1 MLTDRMEFQCRL
13 GTEHGQIVEGVYVA
27 DDEVGLRRDLEGK
40 GYLILAAR
48 AKGSLAL
55 PGLPAL
61 PTFRRRRVTGQELLL
76 FNQEL
81 ATLLKAG
88 LPLAQSLD
96 ILRQKVPNPT
106 FKSVLDDIYE
116 KVRSGIALSDACGAH
131 GSLFPPIYTAS
142 LLAGEKSGNLDEML
156 RRFIAY
162 TRVVDAV
169 KRNALSAMIYPAVL
183 FSLSLLVLSGIMVWV
198 VPAFQDFY
206 GSFRAELPLATRIL
220 IGVSNVIR
228 SNLPYLILAGV
239 GGGVFVW
246 QWLRSRANVV
256 RLHAVMLR
264 VPGLGAVATQFA
276 TSQFARTLSTLLG
289 GGIPLV
295 AALEVAGRAV
305 GNRHIGAAVET
316 VTRQVREGV
325 SLGKAMAERR
335 VFPDVAL
342 KMVDVGEQT
351 GALQEML
358 NAVADFYDESVETTL
373 SRFTKLIEPLM
384 LVIMAVVIALILLA
398 LYMPVFQLS
407 SAVS

>member
-1 MLTDRMEFQCRL
+1 MEFQCRL
-13 GTEHGQIVEGVYVA
+13 GTEHGQVVEGVYVA
-27 DDEVGLRRDLEGK
+27 DDEAGLRRELEGK
-40 GYLILAAR
+40 GYFILAAR
-48 AKGSLAL
+48 PKGAISL

-61 PTFRRRRVTGQELLL
+61 PALRRRRVTGQEILL

-88 LPLAQSLD
+88 MPLAQSLD

-106 FKSVLDDIYE
+106 FKGALDDIYE
-116 KVRSGIALSDACGAH
+116 KVRSGIALSDACADH
-131 GSLFPPIYTAS
+131 ASLFPPIYTAS

-169 KRNALSAMIYPAVL
+169 KRNAVSAMIYPAVL
-183 FSLSLLVLSGIMVWV
+183 FTLSLLVLFGIMVKV

-206 GSFRAELPLATRIL
+206 GTFRAELPLATRIL
-220 IGVSNVIR
+220 MGISNAVR
-228 SNLPYLILAGV
+228 TNLPYIVIVAV
-239 GGGVFVW
+239 GLGAFGW
-246 QWLRSRANVV
+246 SWLRARTNVV
-256 RLHAVMLR
+256 RLHAAILR
-264 VPGLGAVATQFA
+264 LPGLGTVATQFA
-276 TSQFARTLSTLLG
+276 TSQFARTLATLLG

-295 AALEVAGRAV
+295 SALEVAGRAV
-305 GNRHIGAAVET
+305 GNRYVGAAVET
-316 VTRQVREGV
+316 VTQQVREGV

-358 NAVADFYDESVETTL
+358 NAVADFFDESVETTL

-384 LVIMAVVIALILLA
+384 LVVMAVVIALILLA

>member
-1 MLTDRMEFQCRL
+1 MEFQCRL

-27 DDEVGLRRDLEGK
+27 DDEAGLRRELEGK
-40 GYLILAAR
+40 GYFILAAR
-48 AKGSLAL
+48 PKGALAL

-61 PTFRRRRVTGQELLL
+61 PALRRHRVSSQEVLL

-106 FKSVLDDIYE
+106 FKGALDDIYE
-116 KVRSGIALSDACGAH
+116 KVRSGIALSDACGDHA
-131 GSLFPPIYTAS
+131 SLFPPIYTAS

-169 KRNALSAMIYPAVL
+169 KRSAISAMIYPAVL

-206 GSFRAELPLATRIL
+206 GTFRAELPLATRIL
-220 IGVSNVIR
+220 MGISAVIR
-228 SNLPYLILAGV
+228 SNLLFLLIGL
-239 GGGVFVW
+239 GGFGLFAW
-246 QWLRSRANVV
+246 SWLRSKANVV
-256 RLHAVMLR
+256 RLHAAILR
-264 VPGLGAVATQFA
+264 LPALGAVATQFA
-276 TSQFARTLSTLLG
+276 TSQFARTLATLLG

-295 AALEVAGRAV
+295 SALEVAGRAV
-305 GNRHIGAAVET
+305 GNRYVGAAVET
-316 VTRQVREGV
+316 MTQQVREGV
-325 SLGKAMAERR
+325 ALGRAMAERKL
-335 VFPDVAL
+335 FPDVAL

-373 SRFTKLIEPLM
+373 GRFTKLIEPLM

>member
-1 MLTDRMEFQCRL
+1 MEFQCRL
-13 GTEHGQIVEGVYVA
+13 GTEHGQVVEGVYVA
-27 DDEVGLRRDLEGK
+27 DDEAGLRRELEGK
-40 GYLILAAR
+40 GYFILAAR
-48 AKGSLAL
+48 PKGAIAL

-61 PTFRRRRVTGQELLL
+61 PSLRRRRVSGQELLL

-88 LPLAQSLD
+88 IPLAQSLD

-106 FKSVLDDIYE
+106 FKGALDDVYE
-116 KVRSGIALSDACGAH
+116 KVRSGIALSDACGDHA
-131 GSLFPPIYTAS
+131 SLFPPIYTAS

-162 TRVVDAV
+162 TRVVDTV
-169 KRNALSAMIYPAVL
+169 RRNALSAMIYPAVL
-183 FSLSLLVLSGIMVWV
+183 FALSLLLLSGIMVWV

-206 GSFRAELPLATRIL
+206 GAFRAELPLATRIL
-220 IGVSNVIR
+220 IGISNVIR
-228 SNLPYLILAGV
+228 SNLPYLIIAGV
-239 GGGVFVW
+239 GFGVFLW
-246 QWLRSRANVV
+246 QWLRSRTNIV
-256 RLHAVMLR
+256 RLHAAILR
-264 VPGLGAVATQFA
+264 LPGLGTVATQFA
-276 TSQFARTLSTLLG
+276 TSQFARTLATLLG

-295 AALEVAGRAV
+295 SALEVAGRAV
-305 GNRHIGAAVET
+305 GNRYVGTAIDT
-316 VTRQVREGV
+316 ITQQVREGV
-325 SLGKAMAERR
+325 SLGKAMAERQL
-335 VFPDVAL
+335 FPDVAL

-358 NAVADFYDESVETTL
+358 NAVADFFDESVETTL

-384 LVIMAVVIALILLA
+384 LVIMAIVIALILLA

>member
-1 MLTDRMEFQCRL
+1 MEFQCRL
-13 GTEHGQIVEGVYVA
+13 GTEHGQVVEGVYVA
-27 DDEVGLRRDLEGK
+27 DDEAGLRRELEGK
-40 GYLILAAR
+40 GYFILAAR
-48 AKGSLAL
+48 PKGGIAL

-61 PTFRRRRVTGQELLL
+61 PALRRRRVSGQELLL

-88 LPLAQSLD
+88 MPLAQSLD

-106 FKSVLDDIYE
+106 FKGALDDVYD
-116 KVRSGIALSDACGAH
+116 KVRSGIALSDACADH
-131 GSLFPPIYTAS
+131 ASLFPPIYTAS

-156 RRFIAY
+156 RRYIAY
-162 TRVVDAV
+162 TKVVDSV
-169 KRNALSAMIYPAVL
+169 RRNAISALIYPVIL
-183 FSLSLLVLSGIMVWV
+183 FTLSLLVLSGIMVWV

-206 GSFRAELPLATRIL
+206 GTFGAELPFATRVL
-220 IGVSNVIR
+220 IGISNVVR
-228 SNLPYLILAGV
+228 GNLPYLLIGGV
-239 GGGVFVW
+239 GFGAFAW
-246 QWLRSRANVV
+246 SWLRSRTNVV
-256 RLHAVMLR
+256 RLHAAILR
-264 VPGLGAVATQFA
+264 LPALGRVATQFA
-276 TSQFARTLSTLLG
+276 TSQFARTLATLLG

-305 GNRHIGAAVET
+305 GNRHVGAQIDT
-316 VTRQVREGV
+316 ITQQVREGV
-325 SLGKAMAERR
+325 SLGKAMTERR
-335 VFPDVAL
+335 LFPDVAL

-384 LVIMAVVIALILLA
+384 LVIMAIVIALILLA

>member
-1 MLTDRMEFQCRL
+1 MEFQCRL

-27 DDEVGLRRDLEGK
+27 DDEAGLRRELEGK
-40 GYLILAAR
+40 GYFILAAR
-48 AKGSLAL
+48 PKGAIAL

-61 PTFRRRRVTGQELLL
+61 PALRARRVKGQELLL

-88 LPLAQSLD
+88 MPLAQSLD
-96 ILRQKVPNPT
+96 ILRQKLPNPT
-106 FKSVLDDIYE
+106 FKAALDDIYE

-131 GSLFPPIYTAS
+131 ASIFPPIYTAS

-156 RRFIAY
+156 RRYIAY

-169 KRNALSAMIYPAVL
+169 KRNVVSAMIYPAVL
-183 FSLSLLVLSGIMVWV
+183 FTLSLLVLFGILIKV

-206 GSFRAELPLATRIL
+206 GTFRAELPLATRIL
-220 IGVSNVIR
+220 IHLSNGIR
-228 SNLPYLILAGV
+228 TNLLILLIAAG
-239 GGGVFVW
+239 GFAAFAW
-246 QWLRSRANVV
+246 SWLRSRANVV
-256 RLHAVMLR
+256 RLHAFILR
-264 VPGLGAVATQFA
+264 LPGIGRVATQFA
-276 TSQFARTLSTLLG
+276 TSQFSRTLATLLG

-295 AALEVAGRAV
+295 TALEVSGRAV
-305 GNRHIGAAVET
+305 GNRYVGAAIET
-316 VTRQVREGV
+316 MTQQVREGV
-325 SLGKAMAERR
+325 ALGRAMNDRH

-342 KMVDVGEQT
+342 KMVDVGEST

-373 SRFTKLIEPLM
+373 GRFTRLIEPLM

-407 SAVS
+407 SAVG

>member
-1 MLTDRMEFQCRL
+1 MEFQCRL

-27 DDEVGLRRDLEGK
+27 DDEAGLRRELEGK
-40 GYLILAAR
+40 GYFILAAR
-48 AKGSLAL
+48 PKGGLSL

-61 PTFRRRRVTGQELLL
+61 PALSRRRVSGQELLL

-88 LPLAQSLD
+88 MPLAQSLD
-96 ILRQKVPNPT
+96 ILRQKVANPT
-106 FKSVLDDIYE
+106 FKSTLDDVYE
-116 KVRSGIALSDACGAH
+116 KVRSGIALSDACAGHA
-131 GSLFPPIYTAS
+131 SLFPPIYTAS

-156 RRFIAY
+156 RRYIAY

-183 FSLSLLVLSGIMVWV
+183 FTLSLLVLSGIMVWV

-220 IGVSNVIR
+220 IGTSNVIR
-228 SNLPYLILAGV
+228 SNLPYLIIALV
-239 GGGVFVW
+239 GFGIFLW
-246 QWLRSRANVV
+246 QWLRSRTNMV
-256 RLHAVMLR
+256 RLHAAILR
-264 VPGLGAVATQFA
+264 LPALGEVATQFA
-276 TSQFARTLSTLLG
+276 TSQFARTLATLLG

-295 AALEVAGRAV
+295 SALEVAGRAV
-305 GNRHIGAAVET
+305 GNRYVGAAVET
-316 VTRQVREGV
+316 ITQQVREGV
-325 SLGKAMAERR
+325 SLGRAMTERR
-335 VFPDVAL
+335 LFPDVAL

-358 NAVADFYDESVETTL
+358 NAVADFFDESVETTL

-384 LVIMAVVIALILLA
+384 LVIMAIVIALILLA

>member
-1 MLTDRMEFQCRL
+1 MEFQCRL
-13 GTEHGQIVEGVYVA
+13 GTEHGQVVEGVYIA
-27 DDEVGLRRDLEGK
+27 DDEAGLRRELEGK
-40 GYLILAAR
+40 GYFILAAR
-48 AKGSLAL
+48 AKGGLAL

-61 PTFRRRRVTGQELLL
+61 PALRRRRVSGQELLL

-88 LPLAQSLD
+88 MPLAQSLD

-106 FKSVLDDIYE
+106 FKATLDAVYE
-116 KVRSGIALSDACGAH
+116 KVRSGIALSDACAEH
-131 GSLFPPIYTAS
+131 PSLFPPMYTAS

-162 TRVVDAV
+162 TRVVDSV
-169 KRNALSAMIYPAVL
+169 KRNAISALIYPAVL
-183 FSLSLLVLSGIMVWV
+183 FSLSLVVLFGIMVKV
-198 VPAFQDFY
+198 VPAFQEFY
-206 GSFRAELPLATRIL
+206 GSFRAELPLSTRIL
-220 IGVSNVIR
+220 MSISSLVRV
-228 SNLPYLILAGV
+228 NLPFLLLGLV
-239 GGGVFVW
+239 GLGVFAW
-246 QWLRSRANVV
+246 SWLRSRANVV
-256 RLHAVMLR
+256 RLHAAILRLPML
-264 VPGLGAVATQFA
+264 GTVATEFA
-276 TSQFARTLSTLLG
+276 TSQFARTLATLLG

-295 AALEVAGRAV
+295 SALEVAGRAV
-305 GNRHIGAAVET
+305 GNRYVGAAVET
-316 VTRQVREGV
+316 ITQQVREGV
-325 SLGKAMAERR
+325 SLGRAMTERR

-358 NAVADFYDESVETTL
+358 NAVADFFDESVETTL